1 MASTL
6 KNNPISIVLIM
17 APLFQL
23 MVFTFGVYSG
33 YDAALFVIPMVLLC
47 IIALGLIYYFIKKQD
62 LKPDWEKIFLYVSV
76 TCAVCVLCLN
86 PPMMV
91 PDEYAHFYRAYSI
104 ADGNIWAEAAV
115 NGIMGNYMPS
125 NITPDPGVWGQQTV
139 ELSTFRRLFFSVFSQ
154 NEEWISQNNT
164 LVYFP
169 LVYLPQ
175 ALGVFLSKSIRMSIY
190 WVLFFGRLF
199 SFLAYFGMCYLA
211 IKIIKERYKPIMLFV
226 SLFPMAFYEGCS
238 FATDSMVISS
248 CYLMIA
254 SALRSDAYFK
264 SKKANLL
271 MYFAGFC
278 AAMGKFTYWP
288 LIFLPW
294 INHVQRKY
302 NKKGLISFNILATL
316 CMIAWNLFVVINIKG
331 IAPDSAVVP
340 TEQLKYI
347 LSHIFSYAAML
358 LADMIKKVPT
368 LYAQM
373 FDIGWFDHVMYGL
386 LFASPLAVLFF
397 CFVKTED
404 DPLFSTKKTGKILFI
419 LLVILAVYALIETAL
434 YLTWTPVGEN
444 VIMGVQ
450 GRYLIEVLPLIMIF
464 VKEVFCKFTIYFK
477 RGNERKTALIATLP
491 LMYLVVYLGITY
503 WIKFIIM

>member
-1 MASTL
+1 
-6 KNNPISIVLIM
+6 
-17 APLFQL
+17 

-33 YDAALFVIPMVLLC
+33 YDAYVFVIPMVLICAL
-47 IIALGLIYYFIKKQD
+47 ALGLVYYFVKRQD
-62 LKPDWEKIFLYVSV
+62 LKPDWEKIFLYVAV

-91 PDEYAHFYRAYSI
+91 PDEYAHFYRAYSV
-104 ADGNIWAEAAV
+104 ADGNIWAEAAA
-115 NGIMGNYMPS
+115 NGVMGNYLPS

-139 ELSTFRRLFFSVFSQ
+139 ELATFRRLFFSVFSQ
-154 NEEWISQNNT
+154 NEEWLSQNNT

-199 SFLAYFGMCYLA
+199 SFFAYFGMCYLA
-211 IKIIKERYKPIMLFV
+211 VKIIKERYKPIMLFAA
-226 SLFPMAFYEGCS
+226 LFPMAFYEGCS
-238 FATDSMVISS
+238 FATDSMVIGS
-248 CYLMIA
+248 CYLMTA
-254 SALRSDAYFK
+254 SALRSDIYSG
-264 SKKANLL
+264 SKKADFL

-294 INHVQRKY
+294 INPMHRQNGKRRLVV
-302 NKKGLISFNILATL
+302 FNASVTL
-316 CMIAWNLFVVINIKG
+316 CMIAWNLFVLLNVKG
-331 IAPDSAVVP
+331 VSSDPAVVP
-340 TEQLKYI
+340 AEQLKYI

-358 LADMIKKVPT
+358 LGDMIKKIPT

-373 FDIGWFDHVMYGL
+373 FDIGWFDHIMYGL
-386 LFASPLAVLFF
+386 LFVSPVIVLFF

-404 DPLFSTKKTGKILFI
+404 DPLFETKKTGKLLYI
-419 LLVILAVYALIETAL
+419 LLTVLAVFVLIETAL
-434 YLTWTPVGEN
+434 YLTWTPVGAGG
-444 VIMGVQ
+444 VAGVQ
-450 GRYLIEVLPLIMIF
+450 GRYFIEILPLVMIF
-464 VKEVFCKFTIYFK
+464 IKELLPRFTIYFK

-491 LMYLVVYLGITY
+491 LMYLVAYLGITY
-503 WIKFIIM
+503 WIRFIVM